1 MTLAMAIKIINKNNY
16 LTKEQKKH
24 FKRKA
29 LLEKLINAPRWII
42 IAPFFLIGGI
52 FLILG
57 QMFDILMTVCDT
69 IQECF
74 REVWQG
80 LNSKL
85 YIPMTSKEETQTL
98 VQAIKKENKKQCQIK

>member
-29 LLEKLINAPRWII
+29 ILEKLINAPRWII
-42 IAPFFLIGGI
+42 IIPFFLIGGI

-74 REVWQG
+74 RKVWQG
-80 LNSKL
+80 LNNKL
-85 YIPMTSKEETQTL
+85 YIPMTSKEETQIL
-98 VQAIKKENKKQCQIK
+98 IQAIKKENKKQCQIK

>member
-52 FLILG
+52 FLIL
-57 QMFDILMTVCDT
+57 
-69 IQECF
+69 
-74 REVWQG
+74 
-80 LNSKL
+80 
-85 YIPMTSKEETQTL
+85 
-98 VQAIKKENKKQCQIK
+98 